1 MTHKEP
7 VSTGSFPFSTFFAKD
22 FLFSISY
29 AILTIMALVIRYNS
43 YWWLDEREDL
53 LLYRTQTNTSRVS
66 SGYLRKAAGYSD
78 FFIEQGYQYFGAG
91 GALGFDT
98 LAAQTVLHLKQRYP
112 CIKLILVLPCKDQAT
127 RWRANDV
134 KEYERIKSHADKIV
148 YTAERY
154 YNGWMQKRN
163 RHLVDGSS
171 LCICYLAKQEG
182 GTAYT
187 VQYASEKGLRVVN
200 IVE

>member
-1 MTHKEP
+1 M
-7 VSTGSFPFSTFFAKD
+7 
-22 FLFSISY
+22 
-29 AILTIMALVIRYNS
+29 
-43 YWWLDEREDL
+43 LDEREDL
-53 LLYRTQTNTSRVS
+53 LLYRTQTNISRVS

-78 FFIEQGYQYFGAG
+78 FYIEQGYQYFGAG

-98 LAAQTVLHLKQRYP
+98 LAAQTVLNLKQWYP
-112 CIKLILVLPCKDQAT
+112 CIKLILVLPCEDQAA

-148 YTAERY
+148 YTADRY
-154 YNGWMQKRN
+154 FNGCMQKN

-187 VQYASEKGLRVVN
+187 VQYAREKGLRVVN